1 MTLAWRRHL
10 GDSALLTLLRC
21 VLRVFLLLQG
31 TLREALDRK
40 RLPRVGSTTF
50 VQPAVV
56 RSLAHDIAA
65 ALLHLHSEG
74 IV

>member
-1 MTLAWRRHL
+1 MLAR
-10 GDSALLTLLRC
+10 
-21 VLRVFLLLQG
+21 LLLQG

-40 RLPRVGSTTF
+40 RLPRLPGTTF
-50 VQPAVV
+50 LQPLVV
-56 RSLAHDIAA
+56 LTLAHDIAA